1 MMLRIDH
8 RESDDIDIFLP
19 DPQLLP
25 YLDPKLRDFEFGIVP
40 SDYRGDGARF
50 VKLAFENIGEIDFII
65 GRALTHPP
73 TTNWTIEGEQ
83 VRLETVAEVITKKVH
98 YRGANI
104 KPRDIFDV
112 AAAAWR
118 DRDPIIAELRKYR
131 DDVTRTRL
139 ALDRL
144 NPDFVN
150 ATIADLAIRDEYR
163 PIAETALRDAKDLLS
178 SI

>member
-73 TTNWTIEGEQ
+73 TTNWTIEGNRSDWKQ
-83 VRLETVAEVITKKVH
+83 SRKSL
-98 YRGANI
+98 R
-104 KPRDIFDV
+104 R
-112 AAAAWR
+112 R
-118 DRDPIIAELRKYR
+118 SIIAVPTSSRATFSMLLPRHG
-131 DDVTRTRL
+131 VIGTRS
-139 ALDRL
+139 
-144 NPDFVN
+144 
-150 ATIADLAIRDEYR
+150 
-163 PIAETALRDAKDLLS
+163 LLS
-178 SI
+178 